1 MRFKWHLRGITLPLD
16 RKFQGFTLI
25 ETLVSL
31 LLLMGLLLFFR
42 PITQILQ
49 GQMADADILAVL
61 RVDSQ
66 LDKLTAGH
74 KLQIKAPTELTVISK
89 DTVYLVQPY
98 KSPNMTAML
107 RVTTEKRGHMPL
119 LLDIQGLAFEKNDV
133 IVYTIKRYNRRFEG
147 VVRE

>member
-1 MRFKWHLRGITLPLD
+1 
-16 RKFQGFTLI
+16 
-25 ETLVSL
+25 
-31 LLLMGLLLFFR
+31 MGLLLFFR